1 MKETAILAGY
11 NDCVKHPREVAEL
24 FGHEEAEDTLLDALN
39 KGRLPHAWLLSGPK
53 GIGKATLAYRFARFL
68 LANGDK
74 NKGTGLFAG
83 DLSNAN
89 PESLF
94 VDSKDPVFSRI
105 AAGSH
110 ADLKSIERR
119 FDEKK
124 GKFKTEIVVEDMRSI
139 ASFFSLSS
147 AEGGWRVII
156 IDSADE
162 MNSNAANALLKALE
176 EPPAKVILLLVCHN
190 HGRLLPTI
198 RSRCRKL
205 GLSALNEGVVV
216 KLLLNHYPE
225 MLAGDALL
233 LAQLSG
239 GSIGRA
245 LDLEAEGGLELY
257 NNLLSLLETLPD
269 TDVAALHVLAGKLG
283 RVGGDMAFH
292 TFGDLLLGWLGR
304 FILHA
309 TKAEQGGNSQE
320 TLLNKRLSSITPLA
334 SWLEVWDKIS
344 YLLARTDSI
353 NLDRRQIIISIFLLL
368 EKTVQD

>member
-1 MKETAILAGY
+1 
-11 NDCVKHPREVAEL
+11 
-24 FGHEEAEDTLLDALN
+24 
-39 KGRLPHAWLLSGPK
+39 
-53 GIGKATLAYRFARFL
+53 
-68 LANGDK
+68 
-74 NKGTGLFAG
+74 
-83 DLSNAN
+83 
-89 PESLF
+89 
-94 VDSKDPVFSRI
+94 
-105 AAGSH
+105 
-110 ADLKSIERR
+110 
-119 FDEKK
+119 
-124 GKFKTEIVVEDMRSI
+124 
-139 ASFFSLSS
+139 
-147 AEGGWRVII
+147 
-156 IDSADE
+156 
-162 MNSNAANALLKALE
+162 
-176 EPPAKVILLLVCHN
+176 
-190 HGRLLPTI
+190 
-198 RSRCRKL
+198 
-205 GLSALNEGVVV
+205 
-216 KLLLNHYPE
+216 